1 MRGGAL
7 RWLMDP
13 IAFTKMSGSGND
25 FILIDNRA
33 RVVDEEAL
41 PRFITGICRRRISVG
56 ADGVILIDPSAT
68 ADFRWRFFNADGSP
82 AEMCGNGA
90 RCAAR
95 FAFICGIAGAAMRFE
110 TEAGVIH
117 ARVNGPRV
125 SVKMTD
131 PHSLR
136 QAVHL
141 DLASGVLQVS
151 SINTGVPHVVV
162 MASDL
167 ENVDVRGLGRE
178 IRFHPDF
185 APAGTNANFIGV
197 DSDGGIAIRT
207 YERGVE
213 DETLACGTGSVAGAL
228 VAAAT
233 LNLTSPIRVRTR
245 SGETLTVHFRR
256 DGGRFHDIYQEG
268 GARLIYVGHLCEE
281 AWR

>member
-1 MRGGAL
+1 
-7 RWLMDP
+7 MDS

-33 RVVDEEAL
+33 RVVDELEL
-41 PRFITGICRRRISVG
+41 PGFITGICRRRVSVG
-56 ADGVILIDPSAT
+56 ADGVILIEASAT

-95 FAFICGIAGAAMRFE
+95 FAFIHGIAGADMRFE

-117 ARVNGPRV
+117 ARVDEPRV
-125 SVKMTD
+125 RVKLTD
-131 PHSLR
+131 PHGLR
-136 QAVHL
+136 QAVRL
-141 DLASGVLQVS
+141 ELASGPLEVS
-151 SINTGVPHVVV
+151 AINTGVPHVVV

-167 ENVDVRGLGRE
+167 ENTDVRGLGRE
-178 IRFHPDF
+178 IRRHPEF
-185 APAGTNANFIGV
+185 APAGTNVSFIRA
-197 DSDGGIAIRT
+197 DPDGGIAIRT

-213 DETLACGTGSVAGAL
+213 DETLACGTGAVAGAL
-228 VAAAT
+228 VAAFT
-233 LNLTSPIRVRTR
+233 LNLASPVGVATR
-245 SGETLTVHFRR
+245 SGEHLTVHFQR

-268 GARLIYVGHLCEE
+268 CARLIYAGHLCAE